1 MGTSTPKKTD
11 NKLDPRVEELL
22 RLLAEA
28 RRERPASP
36 ALWLAL
42 TCTASAVLV

>member
-28 RRERPASP
+28 RRERRTRHKKRQRGG
-36 ALWLAL
+36 L
-42 TCTASAVLV
+42 VLHCGLR